1 MNEYETRN
9 TGTLRYTRPNFKQL
23 LHDGNQYELINNNIE
38 MLVYSAKQ
46 YESLSKDQKEE
57 YIGLERRA
65 LYVDNIVNQTFK
77 STSIEDSVKY
87 FNLIDA
93 EIEDKIIST
102 KEYEQSKLIGLM

>member
-9 TGTLRYTRPNFKQL
+9 TGTLRYTSPNFKQL